1 MSARLRRVISS
12 GDSGASA
19 VEYGLLVAGIAAL
32 IVTIVFVFGTF
43 VTGIFEETCDEIRSE
58 ATNPDTGNPDLST
71 LPECPADPT

>member
-32 IVTIVFVFGTF
+32 IVGIVFVFGTF
-43 VTGIFEETCDEIRSE
+43 VTGIFEETCTEIGSAAREGNSE
-58 ATNPDTGNPDLST
+58 IT
-71 LPECPADPT
+71 LPTCPGAPGTS